1 MSTTPSMSLPVVM
14 FCHQTHYFA
23 VEAAQVRR
31 QTSVAPVSQESVIA
45 FADLL
50 HGADHSDVDTRC
62 TQWLELVGT
71 TQHFW
76 LGLHSPADLV
86 ELSQGDIYRLPIT
99 LQTRRQLPA
108 LRALAWYQDQLVSL
122 LDARDLQR

>member
-86 ELSQGDIYRLPIT
+86 ELSQGDIYRLPLT
-99 LQTRRQLPA
+99 DNAADAPTVA
-108 LRALAWYQDQLVSL
+108 CFACFSLVSRSVSQL
-122 LDARDLQR
+122 TRCA